1 MLTILIVDDEKE
13 ELEGISFLID
23 KLGFKLYKV
32 FADNGNQAL
41 EYLQNHKVDILF
53 TDIRM
58 PRLDGLELIKLAKNE
73 NPNLKII
80 IYSGYAD
87 FAYAQSAINLEVSEY
102 ILKPIKVEEFEK
114 SLKRVM
120 ERVKRTELEHEL
132 YSQTARYAQ
141 NHLLYK
147 ALNHSDSL
155 SEADTKLLENF
166 DICYTKLFLLEF
178 DQSFFDI
185 ISFRFEDWIAEAI
198 PYPFDYLNLNVSQ
211 CLLLFKGGER
221 DMRKSFYEIAMDLYD
236 KIEGDLGYTCYVA
249 LSSEGNRNRNL
260 SEKFAQ
266 LERLMEYRFFVSYTR
281 IFEEEKLLEEINTPS
296 PGDALLLD
304 KIRKEVSAK
313 DFNKI
318 YMYVDLL
325 FQKYQNKTNYSQLYV
340 KFVFS
345 TLYHAIITEF
355 GECSEDEISLYID
368 KLYRC
373 SDLLGLKSILQNTLQ
388 EFEKREESSG
398 DAGHD
403 IDLVKKYIEKHYQ
416 EELNLYSLAEKVYLS
431 PSYLCA
437 RFKRITGFGINK
449 YIKNVRMERAEQ
461 LVVDTN
467 MKIIDICEQVG
478 YHNLSYFCQS
488 YKEHFGKTPEK
499 YRQHNVKED
508 RGAGKN
514 KEEI

>member
-1 MLTILIVDDEKE
+1 MHR
-13 ELEGISFLID
+13 S
-23 KLGFKLYKV
+23 Y
-32 FADNGNQAL
+32 
-41 EYLQNHKVDILF
+41 
-53 TDIRM
+53 
-58 PRLDGLELIKLAKNE
+58 
-73 NPNLKII
+73 
-80 IYSGYAD
+80 
-87 FAYAQSAINLEVSEY
+87 
-102 ILKPIKVEEFEK
+102 
-114 SLKRVM
+114 
-120 ERVKRTELEHEL
+120 
-132 YSQTARYAQ
+132 
-141 NHLLYK
+141 
-147 ALNHSDSL
+147 
-155 SEADTKLLENF
+155 
-166 DICYTKLFLLEF
+166 
-178 DQSFFDI
+178 
-185 ISFRFEDWIAEAI
+185 
-198 PYPFDYLNLNVSQ
+198 
-211 CLLLFKGGER
+211 
-221 DMRKSFYEIAMDLYD
+221 YEIAVELHDR
-236 KIEGDLGYTCYVA
+236 IEGDLGYTCYIA
-249 LSSEGNRNRNL
+249 LSSEGNGSTNL
-260 SEKFAQ
+260 SERFAQ
-266 LERLMEYRFFVSYTR
+266 LERLMEYRFFISYTR
-281 IFEEEKLLEEINTPS
+281 IFQEENLLEEINTPS
-296 PGDALLLD
+296 SGDALLLD

-318 YMYVDLL
+318 HMYVDLL

-355 GECSEDEISLYID
+355 GECSEDEINLYID

-373 SDLLGLKSILQNTLQ
+373 SDLFELKSFLQNTLR
-388 EFEKREESSG
+388 EFEKREESSS

-499 YRQHNVKED
+499 YRQHNVKEY
-508 RGAGKN
+508 RSAGKN
-514 KEEI
+514 TEET

>member
-58 PRLDGLELIKLAKNE
+58 PRMDGLELIKLAKNE

-221 DMRKSFYEIAMDLYD
+221 DMRKSFYEIA
-236 KIEGDLGYTCYVA
+236 
-249 LSSEGNRNRNL
+249 
-260 SEKFAQ
+260 
-266 LERLMEYRFFVSYTR
+266 
-281 IFEEEKLLEEINTPS
+281 
-296 PGDALLLD
+296 
-304 KIRKEVSAK
+304 K

-318 YMYVDLL
+318 YMYVALL
-325 FQKYQNKTNYSQLYV
+325 FQKYQNKTTYSQLYV

-373 SDLLGLKSILQNTLQ
+373 SDLLDLKSILQNTLQ

>member
-23 KLGFKLYKV
+23 KLGFQLCKV
-32 FADNGNQAL
+32 FANNGKQAL
-41 EYLQNHKVDILF
+41 EYLMKHKIDILF

-58 PRLDGLELIKLAKNE
+58 PMMDGLELIKLAKKE
-73 NPNLKII
+73 KPDLKII

-87 FAYAQSAINLEVSEY
+87 FEYAQSAINLEVSEY

-114 SLKRVM
+114 ALKRVM
-120 ERVKRTELEHEL
+120 ERVRHTRFEHEL
-132 YSQTARYAQ
+132 YSKTARYAQ

-147 ALNHSDSL
+147 ALNYSGSL

-178 DQSFFDI
+178 DQSFFDM
-185 ISFRFEDWIAEAI
+185 ISFSFEDRIAEMV

-211 CLLLFKGGER
+211 CLLLFKCNEQ
-221 DMRKSFYEIAMDLYD
+221 DMQKSFYETAVDLHG
-236 KIEGDLGYTCYVA
+236 KIEGALGYTCYIA
-249 LSSEGNRNRNL
+249 LSSGGNENTSL

-266 LERLMEYRFFVSYTR
+266 LERLMEYRFFVSYTK
-281 IFEEEKLLEEINTPS
+281 IFEEENLLEEINTPS
-296 PGDALLLD
+296 SSDTLILD
-304 KIRKEVSAK
+304 KIRKEVSVK
-313 DFNKI
+313 DFTKI
-318 YMYVDLL
+318 HMYIDLL
-325 FQKYQNKTNYSQLYV
+325 FQKYQNKANYSQLYV

-345 TLYHAIITEF
+345 TLYHTIITEF
-355 GECSEDEISLYID
+355 SECSENEINLFID

-373 SDLLGLKSILQNTLQ
+373 SDLFELKSILQNTLQ
-388 EFEKREESSG
+388 ELEKREESNS
-398 DAGHD
+398 DVWHD

-416 EELNLYSLAEKVYLS
+416 EDLNLYSLAEKVYLS

-461 LVVDTN
+461 LVINTN

-499 YRQHNVKED
+499 YRQHNLKEYKIAEKSK
-508 RGAGKN
+508 G
-514 KEEI
+514 EI

>member
-1 MLTILIVDDEKE
+1 MLTILIVDDEQE

-23 KLGFKLYKV
+23 KLGFQLCKA
-32 FADNGNQAL
+32 FANNGEQAL
-41 EYLQNHKVDILF
+41 KYLAEHKVDILF

-58 PRLDGLELIKLAKNE
+58 PRMDGLELIKLAKKE
-73 NPNLKII
+73 KPDLKMI

-102 ILKPIKVEEFEK
+102 ILKPIKVEEFEQ
-114 SLKRVM
+114 SLRRVM

-132 YSQTARYAQ
+132 YSKTARYAQ

-155 SEADTKLLENF
+155 SEADAKLLEDF

-211 CLLLFKGGER
+211 CLLLFRGDER
-221 DMRKSFYEIAMDLYD
+221 DMHRSYYEIAVELHDR
-236 KIEGDLGYTCYVA
+236 IEDDLGYTCYIA
-249 LSSEGNRNRNL
+249 LSSEGNGSINL
-260 SEKFAQ
+260 SERFAQ
-266 LERLMEYRFFVSYTR
+266 LERLMEYRFFISYTR
-281 IFEEEKLLEEINTPS
+281 IFQEENLLEEINTPS
-296 PGDALLLD
+296 SGDGLLLD

-318 YMYVDLL
+318 HMYVDLL

-355 GECSEDEISLYID
+355 GECSEDEVNLYID

-373 SDLLGLKSILQNTLQ
+373 SDLFELKSFLQNTLR
-388 EFEKREESSG
+388 EFEKREESSS

-499 YRQHNVKED
+499 YRQHNVKEY
-508 RGAGKN
+508 RSAGKN
-514 KEEI
+514 TEET

>member
-58 PRLDGLELIKLAKNE
+58 PRMDGLELIKLAKNE

-178 DQSFFDI
+178 D
-185 ISFRFEDWIAEAI
+185 
-198 PYPFDYLNLNVSQ
+198 
-211 CLLLFKGGER
+211 
-221 DMRKSFYEIAMDLYD
+221 
-236 KIEGDLGYTCYVA
+236 
-249 LSSEGNRNRNL
+249 
-260 SEKFAQ
+260 
-266 LERLMEYRFFVSYTR
+266 
-281 IFEEEKLLEEINTPS
+281 
-296 PGDALLLD
+296 
-304 KIRKEVSAK
+304 
-313 DFNKI
+313 
-318 YMYVDLL
+318 
-325 FQKYQNKTNYSQLYV
+325 
-340 KFVFS
+340 
-345 TLYHAIITEF
+345 
-355 GECSEDEISLYID
+355 
-368 KLYRC
+368 
-373 SDLLGLKSILQNTLQ
+373 
-388 EFEKREESSG
+388 
-398 DAGHD
+398 
-403 IDLVKKYIEKHYQ
+403 
-416 EELNLYSLAEKVYLS
+416 
-431 PSYLCA
+431 
-437 RFKRITGFGINK
+437 
-449 YIKNVRMERAEQ
+449 
-461 LVVDTN
+461 
-467 MKIIDICEQVG
+467 
-478 YHNLSYFCQS
+478 
-488 YKEHFGKTPEK
+488 
-499 YRQHNVKED
+499 
-508 RGAGKN
+508 
-514 KEEI
+514 